1 MGGRQPGKYPSFQL
15 FRDNIHFVLDL
26 YDPFG
31 FSKKM
36 SAEQKEKRLVM
47 EINNGRL
54 AMLGIFGFL
63 VADKL
68 PGSVPLLTGIAI
80 PYAGDPM
87 VPLRDSSHTFNKL
100 QMSMVGLHI
109 SC

>member
-1 MGGRQPGKYPSFQL
+1 MPHYMSGRQPGKYPTFQL

-31 FSKKM
+31 FFSKM
-36 SAEQKEKRLVM
+36 SDETKEKRLQM

-63 VADKL
+63 AADAV
-68 PGSVPLLTGIAI
+68 PGSVPVLKDIAI
-80 PYAGDPM
+80 PYDGDVM
-87 VPLRDSSHTFNKL
+87 VPFQGQFSYFS
-100 QMSMVGLHI
+100 
-109 SC
+109 